1 MKSATLLL
9 IGLLACIFL
18 MQVTVAQ
25 KKLIFVQELFRHGAR
40 YPIFPT
46 KDLDKTDYVINEH
59 SLGELTTEGKNMHYL
74 LGKAMYN
81 TYWNELFAGTEFSN
95 QYNNSKFFFKST
107 DLNRTIESCQSH
119 LMGLFD
125 SLPKLEVT
133 STKQA
138 NFSSPPW

>member
-1 MKSATLLL
+1 MKSATLLF

-18 MQVTVAQ
+18 MQVTVTQ

-46 KDLDKTDYVINEH
+46 K